1 MSTTSLA
8 GTWQLLPVEEFKDR
22 YPEEGWLEMEV
33 PSHWQQHPDLELYS
47 GKVVYRRAFSFRRR
61 RGKRYRLRLN
71 GVFYRSTVY
80 LNGQPLGENEG
91 YFFPQEYEVTGFLKR
106 ENTLLVEVD
115 CPNEENKRRKNLITG
130 VFSDWDV
137 LDPQANPG
145 GIWLPI
151 EIVESGEVF
160 IKENRLRLRSLADD
174 VAQVQAKVVLDAAT
188 PASAEL
194 RITFAAH
201 NYEGKPQTFL
211 QQVQLDRGSNEVSV
225 PLTIEEPRLWWTHDQ
240 GFPHLY
246 HVTLEVKTA
255 GRRKAS
261 DRLEFNFGL
270 RTFEMREWIAYLN
283 GRRLFLKG
291 NNYGPGDAR
300 LATMNRERFQRDLG
314 LARQAHMNMLRVHAH
329 IEHPLFYELADEL
342 GILIWQDFPLQ
353 WSYSKEVLPEALRQA
368 ELMVNLLYN
377 HPSIVVWCMHNEPG
391 IQPQP
396 SGRRF
401 WWILK
406 TLFSLWVYN
415 WNRDVMDRRLK
426 RRIEELDGSRFVVR
440 SSGEW
445 AVPLLKKG
453 TDSHLYYGWYR
464 DQEPRKKLERSD
476 RGLRFVGEFGA
487 QSFPNYESSIKFMSP
502 ELSGIDWKRLE
513 ERHSLQRERMDRW
526 LNLSSFTDL
535 EGLIEASQDY
545 QIAINR
551 QYIDHLRYRK
561 YRPTGGILAFSL
573 HDPNPAVQW
582 SIIDYWRVPKRS
594 YYHMERAFHPQY
606 VFTLLGKDQ
615 YRVGEEIAVPIY
627 IVNDGQES
635 YDEVAISAEV
645 FNVEGR
651 RTTRASFA
659 SSLDADSQA
668 ELVRLLHLRFGEPGE
683 RRLLLKLE
691 YQDEVFENE
700 YGLLI
705 TPS

>member
-1 MSTTSLA
+1 MNTTSLN
-8 GTWQLLPVEEFKDR
+8 GTWQVLPAEEFKDR
-22 YPEEGWLEMEV
+22 YPDEGWLEMEV

-80 LNGQPLGENEG
+80 LNGQLLGESEG

-115 CPNEENKRRKNLITG
+115 CPNEEDKRRKTLITG
-130 VFSDWDV
+130 VFSDWDA
-137 LDPQANPG
+137 LDPRANPG
-145 GIWLPI
+145 GIWLPVR
-151 EIVESGEVF
+151 IVESGEVY
-160 IKENRLRLRSLADD
+160 IKQNRFRLGSLADN

-194 RITFAAH
+194 RITFSPH
-201 NYEGKPQTFL
+201 NFEGKPQTFV

-225 PLTIEEPRLWWTHDQ
+225 PLTIEEPRLWWTHDY

-246 HVTLEVKTA
+246 HVTVEVKSA

-261 DRLEFNFGL
+261 DRSEFNFGL
-270 RTFEMREWIAYLN
+270 RTFEMRDWIAYLN

-300 LATMNRERFQRDLG
+300 PATMNRERFQQDLE
-314 LARQAHMNMLRVHAH
+314 LAKQAHMNMLRVHAH
-329 IEHPLFYELADEL
+329 IEHPLFYEVADEM

-353 WSYSKEVLPEALRQA
+353 WSYSKQVLPEALRQA
-368 ELMVNLLYN
+368 ELMVNRLYN
-377 HPSIVVWCMHNEPG
+377 HASIVVWCMHNEPG
-391 IQPQP
+391 IQPEP

-406 TLFSLWVYN
+406 TLFSLSVYT
-415 WNRDVMDRRLK
+415 WNRDIMDRRLK
-426 RRIEELDGSRFVVR
+426 RRVEELDDTRFVVR

-445 AVPLLKKG
+445 ELPLLKKG
-453 TDSHLYYGWYR
+453 TDSHLYYGWYT

-487 QSFPNYESSIKFMSP
+487 QSFPNYESSIKFMSS
-502 ELSGIDWKRLE
+502 ELSAIDWKRLE
-513 ERHSLQRERMDRW
+513 ETHSLQRERMDHW

-535 EGLIEASQDY
+535 QQLIQATQDY

-551 QYIDHLRYRK
+551 QYIDHLRYHK
-561 YRPTGGILAFSL
+561 YRPTGGILAFSF
-573 HDPNPAVQW
+573 HDPNPAIQW

-594 YYHMERAFHPQY
+594 YYDMQRAFHPQY

-615 YRVGEEIAVPIY
+615 YQVREEIAVPIY
-627 IVNDGQES
+627 VVNDGQES
-635 YDEVAISAEV
+635 YDEVAISVEV
-645 FNVEGR
+645 FDADGR
-651 RTTRASFA
+651 RTTRASFT
-659 SSLDADSQA
+659 SSLDADSRA

-691 YQDEVFENE
+691 YRDETFENE
-700 YGLLI
+700 YGLFI
-705 TPS
+705 KAS